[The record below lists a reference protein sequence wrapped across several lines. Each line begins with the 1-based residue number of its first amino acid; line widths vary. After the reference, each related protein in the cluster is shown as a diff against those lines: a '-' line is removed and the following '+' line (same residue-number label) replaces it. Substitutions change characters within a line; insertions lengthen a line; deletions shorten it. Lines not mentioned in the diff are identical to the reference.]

1 MIAPSLGRVLIVD
14 DEVEL
19 MTALCESLT
28 HQGYQAL
35 GRTSAHEALALLQ
48 AQDIDLLVCDLMMPE
63 MDGIALLRA
72 ALEID
77 PHLIGIIMTGQGTL
91 QTAVDAM
98 KAGAFDYV
106 RKPCRLHALLPV
118 LARALQMR
126 QLRMENV
133 QLRETVAMYELGQTI
148 AYALD
153 TNTIL
158 HTVVDG
164 ALQQVNG
171 AEAAIMLPT
180 PEGEDLYIAAIR
192 GKNQETLLGMRVS
205 MTHSVIGW
213 VACHREPLM
222 VPGAVSDLPFVPQH
236 IHADCTTLVLPMLA
250 GGKLLGVLSVSMTRR
265 LRPFTL
271 GQMQAL
277 SILTN
282 VAATALEHAALFT
295 QVRQNEERFRAV
307 TEMERKRLETQLRQA
322 QKMQAIG
329 TLAGGIAHDFNNILS
344 AILGYTE
351 LALGDV
357 EQGSTVWHDLQGTLT
372 AGRRAR
378 DLVQQILAFCRQT
391 ERARTSIPL
400 HWLVEEALVLLRAA
414 LPSIITIRPIIDRNA
429 GAVLADP
436 TQMQQ
441 VLINLCTNAA
451 YAMREAGGVIEV
463 RLEPI
468 EIAADAPAISPEL
481 KAGPYVRLTVQDT
494 GHGMEPEI
502 LERILE
508 PFFTT
513 KSMGEGTGMGLA
525 VVHSIIA
532 NHGGAITVES
542 APGQGSTFVVY
553 LPRHDS
559 PDTVALPA
567 RESMVG
573 GHERI
578 LFVDDEAALVHVG
591 RATLQRL
598 GYQVVVC
605 ASSSEALETFR
616 TAPGAL
622 DLVVTDRTM
631 PVLTGEALVRELRQ
645 IRPDIPIILC
655 TGFSH
660 PVTPEQLRAL
670 RVDAFLMK
678 PVMAHEWA
686 RVIRQVLERRTAEE
700 M

>member
-28 HQGYQAL
+28 DQGYQAL

-48 AQDIDLLVCDLMMPE
+48 EQDVDLLVCDLMMPE

-77 PHLIGIIMTGQGTL
+77 PHLMGIIMTGQGT
-91 QTAVDAM
+91 TRRAVDAM
-98 KAGAFDYV
+98 KVGAFDYV

-118 LARALQMR
+118 LARALQVR
-126 QLRMENV
+126 KLRMENV
-133 QLRETVAMYELGQTI
+133 ELRETVSMYELGQTI

-158 HTVVDG
+158 RKAVDG

-180 PEGEDLYIAAIR
+180 PEGEDLYIAVIQ

-205 MTHSVIGW
+205 MAHGVMGW

-222 VPGAVSDLPFVPQH
+222 VPGAVSDLPFAPQH
-236 IHADCTTLVLPMLA
+236 IRADCTTLVLPMVA
-250 GGKLLGVLSVSMTRR
+250 GDKLLGILSVSMARR
-265 LRPFTL
+265 RRPFTL
-271 GQMQAL
+271 GQMKAL

-282 VAATALEHAALFT
+282 LAATALEHAALFT
-295 QVRQNEERFRAV
+295 QVRQSEERFRAV

-391 ERARTSIPL
+391 ERTRTSIPL

-436 TQMQQ
+436 TQIQQ

-451 YAMREAGGVIEV
+451 HAMREVGGVIEV
-463 RLEPI
+463 RLEAI
-468 EIAADAPAISPEL
+468 EVGGDASAISPDL
-481 KAGPYVRLTVQDT
+481 KAGSYVRLTVQDT
-494 GHGMEPEI
+494 GHGMEPKI

-525 VVHSIIA
+525 VVHSIIT

-542 APGQGSTFVVY
+542 TPGQGSTFIVY

-559 PDTVALPA
+559 SGTAALPT
-567 RESMVG
+567 REPVVG

-605 ASSSEALETFR
+605 ASSSEALATFR
-616 TAPGAL
+616 TAPDAF

-631 PVLTGEALVRELRQ
+631 PALTGEALVHALRQ

-655 TGFSH
+655 TGFSY

-670 RVDAFLMK
+670 RVDALLLK

-686 RVIRQVLERRTAEE
+686 RVIRQVLERCTAEE

>member
-1 MIAPSLGRVLIVD
+1 LSISM
-14 DEVEL
+14 
-19 MTALCESLT
+19 
-28 HQGYQAL
+28 
-35 GRTSAHEALALLQ
+35 
-48 AQDIDLLVCDLMMPE
+48 
-63 MDGIALLRA
+63 
-72 ALEID
+72 
-77 PHLIGIIMTGQGTL
+77 
-91 QTAVDAM
+91 
-98 KAGAFDYV
+98 
-106 RKPCRLHALLPV
+106 
-118 LARALQMR
+118 AR
-126 QLRMENV
+126 
-133 QLRETVAMYELGQTI
+133 
-148 AYALD
+148 
-153 TNTIL
+153 
-158 HTVVDG
+158 
-164 ALQQVNG
+164 
-171 AEAAIMLPT
+171 
-180 PEGEDLYIAAIR
+180 
-192 GKNQETLLGMRVS
+192 
-205 MTHSVIGW
+205 
-213 VACHREPLM
+213 
-222 VPGAVSDLPFVPQH
+222 
-236 IHADCTTLVLPMLA
+236 
-250 GGKLLGVLSVSMTRR
+250 RR
-265 LRPFTL
+265 RPFTQ
-271 GQMQAL
+271 GQRQAL

-282 VAATALEHAALFT
+282 LAATALEHAALFT
-295 QVRQNEERFRAV
+295 QVRQSEERSRAA

-391 ERARTSIPL
+391 ERARTSMPL

-451 YAMREAGGVIEV
+451 HAMRETGGVIEV

-468 EIAADAPAISPEL
+468 EVAAEDAPAISPNL

-502 LERILE
+502 LERVLE

-513 KSMGEGTGMGLA
+513 KGMGEGTGMGLA

-542 APGQGSTFVVY
+542 TPGQGSTFVVY
-553 LPRHDS
+553 LPRHNS

-567 RESMVG
+567 REPVVR

-591 RATLQRL
+591 RVTLQRL

-605 ASSSEALETFR
+605 ASSSEALATFR
-616 TAPGAL
+616 TAPDAF

-631 PVLTGEALVRELRQ
+631 PGLTGEALVHALRQ

-670 RVDAFLMK
+670 RVDALLLK

>member
-1 MIAPSLGRVLIVD
+1 
-14 DEVEL
+14 
-19 MTALCESLT
+19 
-28 HQGYQAL
+28 
-35 GRTSAHEALALLQ
+35 
-48 AQDIDLLVCDLMMPE
+48 
-63 MDGIALLRA
+63 
-72 ALEID
+72 
-77 PHLIGIIMTGQGTL
+77 
-91 QTAVDAM
+91 
-98 KAGAFDYV
+98 
-106 RKPCRLHALLPV
+106 
-118 LARALQMR
+118 
-126 QLRMENV
+126 
-133 QLRETVAMYELGQTI
+133 
-148 AYALD
+148 
-153 TNTIL
+153 
-158 HTVVDG
+158 
-164 ALQQVNG
+164 
-171 AEAAIMLPT
+171 
-180 PEGEDLYIAAIR
+180 
-192 GKNQETLLGMRVS
+192 
-205 MTHSVIGW
+205 
-213 VACHREPLM
+213 
-222 VPGAVSDLPFVPQH
+222 
-236 IHADCTTLVLPMLA
+236 
-250 GGKLLGVLSVSMTRR
+250 
-265 LRPFTL
+265 
-271 GQMQAL
+271 
-277 SILTN
+277 
-282 VAATALEHAALFT
+282 
-295 QVRQNEERFRAV
+295 
-307 TEMERKRLETQLRQA
+307 
-322 QKMQAIG
+322 
-329 TLAGGIAHDFNNILS
+329 
-344 AILGYTE
+344 
-351 LALGDV
+351 LGDV

-378 DLVQQILAFCRQT
+378 DLVQQILAFCRQS

-429 GAVLADP
+429 GTVLADP

-451 YAMREAGGVIEV
+451 HAMREAGGVIEV

-468 EIAADAPAISPEL
+468 EIAADAPAVSPNL

-494 GHGMEPEI
+494 GHGIEPEI

-513 KSMGEGTGMGLA
+513 KGMGEGTGMGLA
-525 VVHSIIA
+525 VVHSITA

-559 PDTVALPA
+559 PDSVALPA
-567 RESMVG
+567 REPMVG

-616 TAPGAL
+616 TAPGAF

-631 PVLTGEALVRELRQ
+631 PVLTGEALVHELRQ

-700 M
+700 R